1 MKPRAFFLKYHIYF
15 YGLICLLANMLAVL
29 STDLTE
35 CPVPEGAAF
44 SGWASFADWQAFLHD
59 KQHIISVLGPICYAI
74 PVLLCVLYGLKSCG
88 LSRDDKRYVQIM
100 VNLPGA
106 FALRGISGW
115 LCNFAMSMSFMFFFK
130 RQTGLDISFITVY
143 TSFSYIFL
151 ATLSF
156 TLIYFALETLNRGI
170 VLPRLYPE
178 GKISATARMSLS
190 SIKSLFLFYFFSAAL
205 FPSVFLGSR
214 LYLAS
219 FYGLQIKSSNF
230 VFAGLILL
238 LGLTL
243 TVLLMNFFRK
253 PLKWLTAGARD
264 ISAGNYDSR
273 TIICS
278 NDEMGVLGDAFN
290 GMAASLKEK
299 EFMRDTFGRIVTPQV
314 RDYLLTG
321 NVALGGETRDV
332 TVMFCDI
339 RGFTTLSEQMA
350 PEKIVS
356 FLNEYFTGLE
366 KCIAAHGGVINKYIG
381 DAVMALFGAPVPSEH
396 HAQDAFAAALDMRAE
411 LVRMNGSFAKEGL
424 PEIRFG
430 IALHSGPVLAGNIGA
445 ANRMEYTVIGDTVN
459 TASRIE
465 GLCKQYHKDLL
476 VSGSTAEL
484 LGADRGRPDGT
495 LSDRGRPDSGGH
507 SAAAG
512 QLVFVDE
519 ADIRGRREKVRL
531 FTDSDS
537 SAFPAH
543 GSAPAGA
550 DGCS

>member
-1 MKPRAFFLKYHIYF
+1 MKPKALFLKYHICF

-44 SGWASFADWQAFLHD
+44 SGWATFADWQAFLHG
-59 KQHIISVLGPICYAI
+59 KQHTVSVLGSICYAI
-74 PVLLCVLYGLKSCG
+74 PVLLCVLYGFKSYG
-88 LSRDDKRYVQIM
+88 LSRNDKRYVQIM

-115 LCNFAMSMSFMFFFK
+115 LCNFAMSMTFMFFFK

-156 TLIYFALETLNRGI
+156 TLIYFALETLNRSF
-170 VLPRLYPE
+170 VLPCLYPE
-178 GKISATARMSLS
+178 GNISATARMSLS

-230 VFAGLILL
+230 VFAALILL

-273 TIICS
+273 TVICS
-278 NDEMGVLGDAFN
+278 NDEMGVLGDTFN
-290 GMAASLKEK
+290 AMARSLKEK
-299 EFMRDTFGRIVTPQV
+299 EFMRDTFGKIVTPQV
-314 RDYLLTG
+314 RDYLLEG
-321 NVALGGETRDV
+321 NVELGGQTLDV

-339 RGFTTLSEQMA
+339 RGFTSLSETMRPGDVVA
-350 PEKIVS
+350 L
-356 FLNEYFTGLE
+356 LNEYFTGLE
-366 KCIAAHGGVINKYIG
+366 KCIASHGGVINKYIG
-381 DAVMALFGAPVPSEH
+381 DAVMALFGAPVPSDH
-396 HAQDAFAAALDMRAE
+396 HARDAFEAALDMRKE
-411 LVRMNGSFAKEGL
+411 LVQMNRNFAQEGL

-430 IALHSGPVLAGNIGA
+430 IGLHSGPVLAGNIGA

-465 GLCKQYHKDLL
+465 GMCTQYRRDLL
-476 VSGSTAEL
+476 ISQSTEELIGGNSGDGVQGNCART
-484 LGADRGRPDGT
+484 RP
-495 LSDRGRPDSGGH
+495 
-507 SAAAG
+507 
-512 QLVFVDE
+512 LVFVDE
-519 ADIRGRREKVRL
+519 ADIRGRKETVRL
-531 FTDSDS
+531 FTDLPD
-537 SAFPAH
+537 
-543 GSAPAGA
+543 
-550 DGCS
+550 